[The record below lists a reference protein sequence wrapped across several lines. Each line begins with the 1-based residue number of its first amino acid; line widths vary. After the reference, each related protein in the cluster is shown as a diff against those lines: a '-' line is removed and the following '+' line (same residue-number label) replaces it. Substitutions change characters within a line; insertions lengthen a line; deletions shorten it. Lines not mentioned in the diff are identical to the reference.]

1 MIFLTTTAVE
11 IDEELQNR
19 CIVLTVDEEREQ
31 TRAIHRSQRR
41 QQTLEGLL
49 ARRDRDALLQVHR
62 NAQRLLRPLLVANP
76 FAEELTFLDSRTR
89 TRRDHMKY
97 LTLIRAI
104 ALLHQYQ
111 RPVKTVKHEGEPVE
125 YIEVSLEDIA
135 VANRPITSCASHS
148 LDELAPQ
155 TRRLPELV
163 AEMVAQACARL
174 DMDRGD
180 YRFSRREVREH
191 TGWGPSQVAIHLDR
205 LVELEYL
212 IVHHGGRGQ
221 QFVYELL
228 FDASVDGQAQLA
240 GLREIET
247 LRQADT
253 STVANLPGSA
263 ADLSGQEGNLP
274 GTSRG
279 HPGPKPGGGNVKS
292 GKHRDGMNAAEHKPA
307 RNAHLESGA
316 KRRSYTLHRTDRR
329 TATARGNG
337 RSN

>member
-1 MIFLTTTAVE
+1 
-11 IDEELQNR
+11 
-19 CIVLTVDEEREQ
+19 LTVDEEREQ
-31 TRAIHRSQRR
+31 TRAIHRSQRK

-49 ARRDRDALLQVHR
+49 ARRDRDGLFTVHR

-111 RPVKTVKHEGEPVE
+111 RPVKTVMHEVEKVE
-125 YIEVSLEDIA
+125 YIEVSAEDIA
-135 VANRPITSCASHS
+135 IANRLAHEVMGHS

-155 TRRLPELV
+155 TRRLLDLV
-163 AEMVAQACARL
+163 AEMVAQACKRL

-180 YRFSRREVREH
+180 YRFTRREVREH
-191 TGWGPSQVAIHLDR
+191 AGWGPTQVAIHLER

-228 FDASVDGQAQLA
+228 FNDSVDGQAQLA
-240 GLREIET
+240 GLAEIET
-247 LRQADT
+247 LRRADAAT
-253 STVANLPGSA
+253 IANLPGSA
-263 ADLSGQEGNLP
+263 ADLPGQKANLP
-274 GTSRG
+274 GPSRA
-279 HPGPKPGGGNVKS
+279 HSGPKPGGYRGGGNGQS
-292 GKHRDGMNAAEHKPA
+292 GKHVDGMNAAEHKPA
-307 RNAHLESGA
+307 GNAHLEGRQ
-316 KRRSYTLHRTDRR
+316 KRRSYTLHRSERR
-329 TATARGNG
+329 SAASSGKARPN
-337 RSN
+337 